1 MPSLVRQS
9 FRLGFLVAMLGLPLS
24 DLAAQSGTIQ
34 GQVVD
39 SAGAP
44 IVGAIVS
51 VDRTS
56 LGATTTASGRYTLH
70 GVPARM
76 VTLTV
81 HAIGFAAASSSVT
94 VVETDVV
101 EVNFT
106 MNRSPVEL
114 APIDVVVGSRAHH
127 TAAEE
132 LAVPVDVYTAED
144 IQQQG
149 TTETSQVL
157 QTLSPSVNFPRQS
170 VTDANDIVRPFT
182 LRGLSPDHTLVLVN
196 GWRRHQMAVLN
207 TFAYGMGAGSSG
219 VDLNAIPGG
228 AIDRIE
234 VLGTAPPPST
244 APTQSRASSTSS

>member
-94 VVETDVV
+94 
-101 EVNFT
+101 
-106 MNRSPVEL
+106 
-114 APIDVVVGSRAHH
+114 
-127 TAAEE
+127 
-132 LAVPVDVYTAED
+132 
-144 IQQQG
+144 
-149 TTETSQVL
+149 
-157 QTLSPSVNFPRQS
+157 
-170 VTDANDIVRPFT
+170 
-182 LRGLSPDHTLVLVN
+182 RG
-196 GWRRHQMAVLN
+196 
-207 TFAYGMGAGSSG
+207 AYGRAGCSAPAPRRSS
-219 VDLNAIPGG
+219 P
-228 AIDRIE
+228 R
-234 VLGTAPPPST
+234 
-244 APTQSRASSTSS
+244 